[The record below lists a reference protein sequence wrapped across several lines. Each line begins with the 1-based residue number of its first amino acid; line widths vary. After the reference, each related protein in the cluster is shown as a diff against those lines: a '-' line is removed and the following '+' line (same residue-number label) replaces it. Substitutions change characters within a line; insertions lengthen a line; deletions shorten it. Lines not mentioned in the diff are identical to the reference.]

1 MFFADPQ
8 FEPDSIHR
16 CAHFVCLVV
25 GVIVAYRHIIVIC
38 PFAVSVL
45 VRHRFVLNV
54 MRSEVRYWRW
64 FSSSIVFS
72 GEYFF
77 VIVLYEIFS
86 QSIAIPLSSD
96 TAQYGT

>member
-1 MFFADPQ
+1 VH
-8 FEPDSIHR
+8 SILR
-16 CAHFVCLVV
+16 CSSIVRFIMWIM
-25 GVIVAYRHIIVIC
+25 VIVIIMIC
-38 PFAVSVL
+38 PFVVSVL